1 METKMLVKIAEELAP
16 YRLPRYQEITDVGLY
31 LEQTVR
37 LVNAALAPLGEPPLT
52 ISMVSNYV
60 KQKMVESP
68 VRKEY
73 HRDQIALLFFIAFAK
88 SVLSLEEIRFLIGVM
103 GQSGYDVRRAYL
115 FLCRELKEDLAE
127 IMTHNAPKHPYPAD
141 AEMSEAKSL
150 FRNVIITVAN
160 KIYIDAY
167 FAVFA
172 EKTEKTETAEN

>member
-1 METKMLVKIAEELAP
+1 MAVEIETDALKVLEDFA
-16 YRLPRYQEITDVGLY
+16 LPEYNEITDVGLY
-31 LEQTVR
+31 LKQTVKY
-37 LVNAALAPLGEPPLT
+37 LSEYLEPVQGIT
-52 ISMVSNYV
+52 ITESMVSNYV
-60 KQKMVESP
+60 KQKLVESP
-68 VRKEY
+68 VHKEY

-103 GQSGYDVRRAYL
+103 GKSGYDVRRAYL

-127 IMTHNAPKHPYPAD
+127 ITTHNAPKHPYPAD